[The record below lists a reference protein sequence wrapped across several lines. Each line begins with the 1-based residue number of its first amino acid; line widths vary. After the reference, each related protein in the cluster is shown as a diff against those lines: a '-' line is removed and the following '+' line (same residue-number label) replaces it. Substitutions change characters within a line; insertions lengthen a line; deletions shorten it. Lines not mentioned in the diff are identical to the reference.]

1 MLSYRHS
8 FHAGNLADVLKHC
21 ILSAVLD
28 AVVTKPAP
36 LIYLDTHAGAGIY
49 RLDGAAHAEHHGGV
63 TALRVVA
70 QQTAPPAIERYLA
83 LVDSCNDGTASLPAS
98 SSAVSVASSYGYP
111 GSALIAAR
119 LLRES
124 DRLVLAERHPADCEA
139 LTALFRADSRV
150 RVDCGDGYA
159 LLKSALP
166 PRERRGVI
174 LIDPAYELADEPDQ
188 LIDGLRGA
196 LARFRHGVYLIWYPL
211 HGKHD
216 YARLKRHYLR
226 LDPPKTLCI
235 ELDPRQPAPRG
246 ATGSGLLILN
256 PPFQA
261 LKRLAALTDYLGR
274 TLAPGGRATYQW
286 LVPE

>member
-1 MLSYRHS
+1 MQRR
-8 FHAGNLADVLKHC
+8 DVVDR
-21 ILSAVLD
+21 IVD
-28 AVVTKPAP
+28 P
-36 LIYLDTHAGAGIY
+36 LFELT
-49 RLDGAAHAEHHGGV
+49 
-63 TALRVVA
+63 
-70 QQTAPPAIERYLA
+70 
-83 LVDSCNDGTASLPAS
+83 
-98 SSAVSVASSYGYP
+98 YP

-119 LLRES
+119 LLRET
-124 DRLVLAERHPADCEA
+124 DRLVLAERHPADCDE
-139 LTALFRADSRV
+139 LTALLRADPRV

-188 LIDGLRGA
+188 LIEGLRGA
-196 LARFRHGVYLIWYPL
+196 LARFRHGVYLVWYPL

-216 YARLKRHYLR
+216 HARLKRHYLR

-246 ATGSGLLILN
+246 ATGSGLLIVN

-261 LKRLAALTDYLGR
+261 LADLAALTEYLGR
-274 TLAPGGRATYQW
+274 TLATGRPRDAPMVGSRITATAGN
-286 LVPE
+286 